1 MRPVGAYKLASFAEF
16 VLRAYDRYCGPAG
29 VRSPRAHA
37 ANRTLSAL
45 NTPELDTQPV
55 Q

>member
-1 MRPVGAYKLASFAEF
+1 MRPVGACKLASFAEF
-16 VLRAYDRYCGPAG
+16 VLPAYDRYCGSADVPA
-29 VRSPRAHA
+29 RALA

-45 NTPELDTQPV
+45 NTPELETQPV

>member
-1 MRPVGAYKLASFAEF
+1 MTATAA
-16 VLRAYDRYCGPAG
+16 LRMYPA
-29 VRSPRAHA
+29 RALA

-45 NTPELDTQPV
+45 NTPELETQPV